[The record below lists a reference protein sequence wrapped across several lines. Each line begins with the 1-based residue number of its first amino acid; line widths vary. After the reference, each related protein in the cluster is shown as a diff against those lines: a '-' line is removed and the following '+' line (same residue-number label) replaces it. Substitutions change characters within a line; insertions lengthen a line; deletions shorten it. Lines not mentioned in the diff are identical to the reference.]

1 MESGGISFTFQFLIF
16 SSQTFEKLKEEIQT
30 HEIIEEAGIEQ
41 INVLL
46 VGDVAWVFTYK
57 INQDLYSL
65 ISFVTPRLRYFLM
78 ILETD
83 LLLLHHL
90 MLHFLIQ
97 IQNLLLNFD
106 TS

>member
-46 VGDVAWVFTYK
+46 VGDVAAGKSSFFNSVESVFAG
-57 INQDLYSL
+57 
-65 ISFVTPRLRYFLM
+65 FVTSTAEAGPDAGIVTKQVAM
-78 ILETD
+78 V
-83 LLLLHHL
+83 
-90 MLHFLIQ
+90 
-97 IQNLLLNFD
+97 
-106 TS
+106 

>member
-46 VGDVAWVFTYK
+46 VGYVAAGKSSFFNSVESVYEGYVT
-57 INQDLYSL
+57 NTAEAGADEGSL
-65 ISFVTPRLRYFLM
+65 TKQVAM
-78 ILETD
+78 
-83 LLLLHHL
+83 H
-90 MLHFLIQ
+90 
-97 IQNLLLNFD
+97 
-106 TS
+106 

>member
-46 VGDVAWVFTYK
+46 VGDVAAGKSSFFNSVESVFAG
-57 INQDLYSL
+57 
-65 ISFVTPRLRYFLM
+65 FVTSTAEAGPDAEIVTKQVAM
-78 ILETD
+78 V
-83 LLLLHHL
+83 
-90 MLHFLIQ
+90 
-97 IQNLLLNFD
+97 
-106 TS
+106 